1 MQAFSQLLP
10 DDTGQLLPRS
20 RGILIAMQTFAMVWS
35 VSILLTFVPL
45 QQRETPR
52 RPGNDEAGQRASSAR
67 QLAAVRGEITRLATA
82 SKGMLLIT
90 VRPAK
95 EFQEV
100 TVLARE
106 NDLVGAAVGKSG
118 EADLLGL
125 LSGDTHDDET
135 ITAAELNEG
144 DVVSVI
150 YDPQLQNRVL
160 EIYLR

>member
-1 MQAFSQLLP
+1 
-10 DDTGQLLPRS
+10 
-20 RGILIAMQTFAMVWS
+20 MQTFAMVWS
-35 VSILLTFVPL
+35 VSLLLTLMPSS
-45 QQRETPR
+45 QRDSPR
-52 RPGNDEAGQRASSAR
+52 SPIGNEEISQRAPGAR
-67 QLAAVRGEITRLATA
+67 QLAAVRGEITKLSSA

-90 VRPAK
+90 VKPAK

-106 NDLVGAAVGKSG
+106 NDLVGAAVGRSG
-118 EADLLGL
+118 ESDLLGL
-125 LSGDTHDDET
+125 LSDDTHDDET

>member
-1 MQAFSQLLP
+1 
-10 DDTGQLLPRS
+10 
-20 RGILIAMQTFAMVWS
+20 MQTFAMVCI
-35 VSILLTFVPL
+35 VSLLLTLMPA
-45 QQRETPR
+45 
-52 RPGNDEAGQRASSAR
+52 GNEEISQRASAAR
-67 QLAAVRGEITRLATA
+67 QLAAVRGEITKLTSAG
-82 SKGMLLIT
+82 KGMLLIT
-90 VRPAK
+90 VKPAK

-106 NDLVGAAVGKSG
+106 NDLVGAAVGRSG

-125 LSGDTHDDET
+125 LSDDTHDDET

>member
-1 MQAFSQLLP
+1 
-10 DDTGQLLPRS
+10 
-20 RGILIAMQTFAMVWS
+20 MQTFAMVWS
-35 VSILLTFVPL
+35 VSLLLTLIPSS
-45 QQRETPR
+45 QRDSQR
-52 RPGNDEAGQRASSAR
+52 RSVGNEEISQRASGAR
-67 QLAAVRGEITRLATA
+67 QLAAVRGEITKLTSA

-90 VRPAK
+90 VKPAK

-106 NDLVGAAVGKSG
+106 NDLVGDAVGRSG

-125 LSGDTHDDET
+125 LSDDTRDDET
-135 ITAAELNEG
+135 ITAAELSEG

>member
-1 MQAFSQLLP
+1 
-10 DDTGQLLPRS
+10 
-20 RGILIAMQTFAMVWS
+20 MQTFAMVWS
-35 VSILLTFVPL
+35 VSLLLTLMPIANEKIS
-45 QQRETPR
+45 QH
-52 RPGNDEAGQRASSAR
+52 ASGPR
-67 QLAAVRGEITRLATA
+67 QLAAVRGEITRLTGA

-90 VRPAK
+90 VKPAK

-106 NDLVGAAVGKSG
+106 NDLVGAAVGRSG
-118 EADLLGL
+118 ESDLLGL
-125 LSGDTHDDET
+125 LSDDTHDDET
-135 ITAAELNEG
+135 ITAAELNQG

>member
-1 MQAFSQLLP
+1 
-10 DDTGQLLPRS
+10 
-20 RGILIAMQTFAMVWS
+20 MQTLAIVG
-35 VSILLTFVPL
+35 SILLFTWVPSAPANPPTRPCNN
-45 QQRETPR
+45 QSTTQRPN
-52 RPGNDEAGQRASSAR
+52 GAR
-67 QLAAVRGEITRLATA
+67 QLAAVRGEITKMAAA

-90 VRPAK
+90 VKPAK

-106 NDLVGAAVGKSG
+106 NDLVGSAVSRSG
-118 EADLLGL
+118 DTDLLGL
-125 LSGDTHDDET
+125 LSDDSRDDEI

>member
-1 MQAFSQLLP
+1 MQSFL
-10 DDTGQLLPRS
+10 
-20 RGILIAMQTFAMVWS
+20 MVCS
-35 VSILLTFVPL
+35 VSILLSLVSP
-45 QQRETPR
+45 QQRDTT
-52 RPGNDEAGQRASSAR
+52 RPTIRNDEVGQRPSGAR
-67 QLAAVRGEITRLATA
+67 QLAAVRGEITKLTA
-82 SKGMLLIT
+82 AGKGMLLIT

-106 NDLVGAAVGKSG
+106 NDLVGAAVGRSG

-125 LSGDTHDDET
+125 LSDDTHDDET
-135 ITAAELNEG
+135 ITAAELNQG
-144 DVVSVI
+144 DIVSVI

>member
-1 MQAFSQLLP
+1 MQSF
-10 DDTGQLLPRS
+10 T
-20 RGILIAMQTFAMVWS
+20 MVWS
-35 VSILLTFVPL
+35 VSLLLTVGAALHRDPSPAPPDKVEL
-45 QQRETPR
+45 S
-52 RPGNDEAGQRASSAR
+52 QRAGAAR
-67 QLAAVRGEITRLATA
+67 QLAAVRGEVSKMTA
-82 SKGMLLIT
+82 PGKGMWLIT

-106 NDLVGAAVGKSG
+106 NDLVGTGIGRSG
-118 EADLLGL
+118 EPDLLGL
-125 LSGDTHDDET
+125 LSHDTHDDET

-160 EIYLR
+160 EIYLH

>member
-1 MQAFSQLLP
+1 MQS
-10 DDTGQLLPRS
+10 
-20 RGILIAMQTFAMVWS
+20 FAMVWG
-35 VSILLTFVPL
+35 VSILLSLVPS
-45 QQRETPR
+45 QQRDTPR
-52 RPGNDEAGQRASSAR
+52 RIGNEEAGQRASGAR
-67 QLAAVRGEITRLATA
+67 QLAAVRGEITKLATGG
-82 SKGMLLIT
+82 KGMLLIT

-95 EFQEV
+95 EFQQV

-106 NDLVGAAVGKSG
+106 NDLVGAAVGRSG

-125 LSGDTHDDET
+125 LSDDTHDDET